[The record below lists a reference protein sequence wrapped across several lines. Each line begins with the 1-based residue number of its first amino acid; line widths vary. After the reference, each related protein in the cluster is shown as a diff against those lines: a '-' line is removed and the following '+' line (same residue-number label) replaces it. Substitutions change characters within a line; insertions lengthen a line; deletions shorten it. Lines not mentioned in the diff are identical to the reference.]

1 MLLHKTRVKIRT
13 KQTTVTNMY
22 TGILYYKKNK
32 KKQNKAKK
40 KKAKKKKKQK
50 KKKRFDT
57 KRGPW
62 ATIALLIHVKT
73 AIAYLQ
79 ISYSFLQYCHIN

>member
-22 TGILYYKKNK
+22 TGILYYKKE
-32 KKQNKAKK
+32 
-40 KKAKKKKKQK
+40 KKKKK
-50 KKKRFDT
+50 KKKRKRFD
-57 KRGPW
+57 KKKGQW
-62 ATIALLIHVKT
+62 ATIALMIHVKI

-79 ISYSFLQYCHIN
+79 ISCSFLQYCHIN